1 MSMKYRIGVAVF
13 GLMLGIG
20 ALVGLYIY
28 STQRIDYSAIDYI
41 KEMQT
46 GQNEFLDLAN
56 DIGVKSAD
64 DLGYRVNSDYNL
76 TIFYGQQ
83 TIEVSRAAFESE
95 EFRERLKQI
104 GVEIKS
110 KTSDDSIKYQVTYW
124 GVPIDRFDLVY

>member
-110 KTSDDSIKYQVTYW
+110 KTSDDNIKYRVTYW

>member
-64 DLGYRVNSDYNL
+64 DLGYKVNSDYNL

>member
-28 STQRIDYSAIDYI
+28 SMQRIDYSAIDYI